1 MAEITDTLPNVSIVV
16 LMDENTELMP
26 IFLNNYHSIEYPKDK
41 LEWVI
46 IDDSEKSNMDLFPFE
61 ENVIYIHMDNS
72 KEYLEKIEFKEKD
85 EEKNKF
91 LKDYFMKTNTLPNGF
106 KRDFGVGLTENDYV
120 LHLDFDAHY
129 DPKVL
134 KKKLKFLQ
142 KSKLECV
149 YCDSMLC
156 YFNDKIYKT
165 EESLRAFEGTIL
177 HTKEFWKKGGF
188 EWHELYNEGNTFHY
202 NKGNDRK
209 MENYY
214 DCIKFINMHNVND
227 YQYKEIKLDGKEID
241 KPDYLKTIVLK
252 DNKIQH
258 KLKKLFKKEF
268 SILGLNS
275 EIIDKFSE
283 DKENILIDKKEK
295 EKVILKKIKD
305 FDKDFN
311 LFLFNYKTEIW
322 NIFKE
327 ISFDV
332 ILYETDKN
340 FISMK
345 EILDNNDYMFFEN
358 LFINKNYLIN

>member
-1 MAEITDTLPNVSIVV
+1 MAGITDTLPNVSIVV
-16 LMDENTELMP
+16 LMDEYTELIP
-26 IFLNNYHSIEYPKDK
+26 IFLNNYNSLEYPKDK
-41 LEWVI
+41 LEWII
-46 IDDSEKSNMDLFPFE
+46 IDDSDNSNMDLFPLE
-61 ENVIYIHMDNS
+61 ENVIYIHMNNS
-72 KEYLEKIEFKEKD
+72 KEYLEKIDFKEKD

-91 LKDYFMKTNTLPNGF
+91 LKDYFLKTNTLPNGF
-106 KRDFGVGLTENDYV
+106 KRDYGVGLTEHEYI

-134 KKKLKFLQ
+134 KRKLKFLQ
-142 KSKLECV
+142 KSKLECI

-165 EESLRAFEGTIL
+165 EESLRAFEGTLL
-177 HTKEFWKKGGF
+177 HTKGFWKKGGF
-188 EWHELYNEGNTFHY
+188 DWHVLYNEANAFHY

-227 YQYKEIKLDGKEID
+227 YQYKEIKLEGKEIN
-241 KPDYLKTIVLK
+241 KPDFLKTIVLK
-252 DNKIQH
+252 NNKIQN
-258 KLKKLFKKEF
+258 KLNKIFKKNYK
-268 SILGLNS
+268 ILGLNS
-275 EIIDKFSE
+275 EIINNFPE
-283 DKENILIDKKEK
+283 DKENISIEKKEK
-295 EKVILKKIKD
+295 EKVIIKKIKD

-327 ISFDV
+327 INFDV

-340 FISMK
+340 FNSMK
-345 EILDNNDYMFFEN
+345 GILENNGYIFFEN
-358 LFINKNYLIN
+358 LFINKNYLIS